1 MKLSNDYI
9 VMRDKQSGHFLNEL
23 KNKPCSLATHASF
36 VDDIRGV
43 LTMPYNSYLE
53 QKTAVKALAKVH
65 GMEIVRVKAT
75 FDLTYPNGGEVM
87 VEKFKKSRVKILSLI
102 CLIY

>member
-1 MKLSNDYI
+1 MKLSSDYI

-23 KNKPCSLATHASF
+23 KNKPCSLATNASF
-36 VDDIRGV
+36 VDDIRGA

-53 QKTAVKALAKVH
+53 QKTAVKALAKTH

-75 FDLTYPNGGEVM
+75 FELTYPNGGEVQ
-87 VEKFKKSRVKILSLI
+87 KIERENKNIGLFDLLRSL
-102 CLIY
+102 

>member
-1 MKLSNDYI
+1 MKLSSDYI
-9 VMRDKQSGHFLNEL
+9 VMRDKRSGHFLNEL
-23 KNKPCSLATHASF
+23 KNKHSSLATKAGF
-36 VDDIRGV
+36 VDDIRGA

-75 FDLTYPNGGEVM
+75 FDLTYPNGGDVQ
-87 VEKFKKSRVKILSLI
+87 KIERENKNIGLFDLLRSL
-102 CLIY
+102 

>member
-1 MKLSNDYI
+1 MKLSSDYI

-36 VDDIRGV
+36 VDDIRGA

-53 QKTAVKALAKVH
+53 QKTAVKSLAKVH
-65 GMEIVRVKAT
+65 ELEIVRVKAT
-75 FDLTYPNGGEVM
+75 FELTYPNGGDVQ
-87 VEKFKKSRVKILSLI
+87 KIERENKNIGLFDLLRSL
-102 CLIY
+102 

>member
-1 MKLSNDYI
+1 MKLSSDYI
-9 VMRDKQSGHFLNEL
+9 VMRDKQNGHFLNEL
-23 KNKPCSLATHASF
+23 KNKRSSLATNAGF
-36 VDDIRGV
+36 VDDIRGA

-75 FDLTYPNGGEVM
+75 FELTYPNGSDV
-87 VEKFKKSRVKILSLI
+87 SKIERENTKLGLLDLLRSL
-102 CLIY
+102 

>member
-1 MKLSNDYI
+1 MKLSSDYI

-36 VDDIRGV
+36 VDDIRGA

-53 QKTAVKALAKVH
+53 QKTAVKAAAKVH

-75 FDLTYPNGGEVM
+75 FDLTYPNGGEVQ
-87 VEKFKKSRVKILSLI
+87 KIECENKNIGLFDLLRSL
-102 CLIY
+102 

>member
-1 MKLSNDYI
+1 MKLSSDYI
-9 VMRDKQSGHFLNEL
+9 VMRNKENGQFLNEL
-23 KNKPCSLATHASF
+23 KNNRSSLAAKASF
-36 VDDIRGV
+36 VDDIRGA

-75 FDLTYPNGGEVM
+75 FDLTYPNGGDVQ
-87 VEKFKKSRVKILSLI
+87 KIERENKNIGLFDLLRSL
-102 CLIY
+102 